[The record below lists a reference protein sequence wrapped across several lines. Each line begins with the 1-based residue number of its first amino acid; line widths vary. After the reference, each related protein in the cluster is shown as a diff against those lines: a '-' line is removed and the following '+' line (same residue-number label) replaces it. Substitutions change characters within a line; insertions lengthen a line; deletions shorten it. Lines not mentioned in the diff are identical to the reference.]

1 MRPARPHHGGLP
13 LLNTNTMPNNLFIP
27 FTFHADITGVHSTYK
42 QFVEDIYNISGG
54 MKLMLQIAMRSW
66 IDQDSDV
73 APYLND
79 AQISNILQTAISINS
94 LIECHAED
102 LIEWQNEQDK
112 KKGGSH
118 E

>member
-1 MRPARPHHGGLP
+1 MS
-13 LLNTNTMPNNLFIP
+13 TQSTFTP
-27 FTFHADITGVHSTYK
+27 FTFHADITGDNTTYK
-42 QFVEDIYNISGG
+42 QFVEDMYNISGG
-54 MKLMLQIAMRSW
+54 MSLMLQIAMQSW
-66 IDQDSDV
+66 LEQDNDV
-73 APYLND
+73 PPYLNNS
-79 AQISNILQTAISINS
+79 QISNILQTAISINS

>member
-1 MRPARPHHGGLP
+1 
-13 LLNTNTMPNNLFIP
+13 MPNNLFIP
-27 FTFHADITGVHSTYK
+27 FAFHADITGDNTTYK

-73 APYLND
+73 APYLNN
-79 AQISNILQTAISINS
+79 AQISHILQTAISINS

-112 KKGGSH
+112 KKGGRH

>member
-1 MRPARPHHGGLP
+1 
-13 LLNTNTMPNNLFIP
+13 MPNNLFIP
-27 FTFHADITGVHSTYK
+27 FTFHADITGDNSAYK
-42 QFVEDIYNISGG
+42 QFVEDIYNVSGG
-54 MKLMLQIAMRSW
+54 VRLMLQIAMQSW

-94 LIECHAED
+94 LIEHRAED